1 MIRRATAYGR
11 KLVKDIWG
19 TYGGEVTFPSIDA
32 NVFHGTYIEAGAEN
46 QTGQPIYR
54 KQATAIYKRQGK
66 IGFWNFLKWL
76 LTNSVTLA
84 ILTILFIMLILLI
97 IIKKR
102 NRKET
107 GYRKSRTKKIRSPKK
122 GQTVSAPSYCLTM
135 TTKVQATQIQHFI
148 RIYY

>member
-1 MIRRATAYGR
+1 MEWEPVEKEGEVIRRATAYGR

-97 IIKKR
+97 IIKKKEQKR
-102 NRKET
+102 NGIQKITDKEN
-107 GYRKSRTKKIRSPKK
+107 KIPPKRARLF
-122 GQTVSAPSYCLTM
+122 QHRLTAL
-135 TTKVQATQIQHFI
+135 Q
-148 RIYY
+148 